1 MPTAPTRINPILPL
15 PNLSSCLL
23 PLLPERRGLGSL
35 ASSTKL
41 ANVAYNMSTYFV
53 RTLREDPV
61 DAEVDSH
68 KLLVRAGYIR
78 RAAPGIYT
86 WTPLGLRTIR
96 RVEQVVR
103 EEMDRIGALEVAFP
117 ALLPREPYEATNRWE
132 EFGPSLF
139 KLQDR
144 KGADYLLA
152 PTHEEMFTL
161 LVKDF
166 YSSYKD
172 LPVVL
177 YQIKEKYRDE
187 ARPRAGLI
195 RGREFI
201 MKDAY
206 SFNIDD
212 EGLEASYQE
221 QRRAYQ
227 RIYSRLG
234 LDFVICSAMAGA
246 MGGSRSEEFIF
257 PCAIGEDTFVRSE
270 GGYAANVEAVTTIA
284 PEPKDY
290 SQVPAAIERKTPGA
304 HTIEAL
310 VDYSNEHFPR
320 EDGRAW
326 TKADTLKAFMVA
338 ATYADGKREVLLLG
352 VPGDREIDMRRLEAS
367 LGADVEMAT
376 PEDMA
381 AYPNI
386 VPGFTGPTCAGP
398 DHPDR
403 KVDEDGNI
411 SGSPRL
417 LLDPRVVEGTEW
429 IAGAGKEDTHI
440 YHLVAGRDFRAD
452 GFIEA
457 AEVRDGDPAPD
468 GSGALQTARGIEIG
482 HIFALGRKY
491 SEALGLNVLDQNG
504 KSQVVTM
511 GSYGIGVSRVM
522 AAIAEEYH
530 DEVGLKWPTN
540 VAPFQ
545 AHVLVTGKG
554 AELFE
559 AAQTLGDQLT
569 AAGIDTLIDD
579 RKKVSAGVKFK
590 DAELLGM
597 PWLVV
602 IGRGLKDGTVE
613 VRCRATGQRQEI
625 PVAEAFQYVSD
636 QVRQDLA
643 EAYARAEKIV
653 PAAAVAAGSE
663 EE

>member
-1 MPTAPTRINPILPL
+1 
-15 PNLSSCLL
+15 
-23 PLLPERRGLGSL
+23 
-35 ASSTKL
+35 
-41 ANVAYNMSTYFV
+41 MSTYFV

-212 EGLEASYQE
+212 EGLEASYQQ

-284 PEPKDY
+284 PEPQDY
-290 SQVPAAIERKTPGA
+290 SHLPAAIERKTPGA

-403 KVDEDGNI
+403 KIDEDGNI
-411 SGSPRL
+411 SGSPRC

-429 IAGAGKEDTHI
+429 IAGAGKEDTHL

-482 HIFALGRKY
+482 HIFALGTKY

-545 AHVLVTGKG
+545 VHVLVTGKG

-602 IGRGLKDGTVE
+602 IGRGLKEGTVE
-613 VRCRATGQRQEI
+613 VRCRATGERREI
-625 PVAEAFQYVSD
+625 AVVDAFQYVND
-636 QVRQDLA
+636 QVHQDLA

-653 PAAAVAAGSE
+653 PAAAAAGSE

>member
-1 MPTAPTRINPILPL
+1 
-15 PNLSSCLL
+15 
-23 PLLPERRGLGSL
+23 
-35 ASSTKL
+35 
-41 ANVAYNMSTYFV
+41 MSTYFV

-212 EGLEASYQE
+212 EGLEASYQQ

-270 GGYAANVEAVTTIA
+270 GGYAANVEAVTTIT
-284 PEPKDY
+284 PEPQDY
-290 SQVPAAIERKTPGA
+290 SHLPAAIERKTPGA

-310 VDYSNEHFPR
+310 VDYSNEHFSR

-403 KVDEDGNI
+403 KIDEDGNI
-411 SGSPRL
+411 SGSPRC

-429 IAGAGKEDTHI
+429 IAGAGKEDTHL

-468 GSGALQTARGIEIG
+468 GSGPLQTARGIEIG
-482 HIFALGRKY
+482 HIFALGTKY

-530 DEVGLKWPTN
+530 DEVGLKWPAN

-545 AHVLVTGKG
+545 VHVLVTGKG

-602 IGRGLKDGTVE
+602 IGRGLKEGTVE
-613 VRCRATGQRQEI
+613 VRCRATGERREI
-625 PVAEAFQYVSD
+625 AVGDAFQYVND
-636 QVRQDLA
+636 QVRRDLE

-653 PAAAVAAGSE
+653 PAAVAAGSE

>member
-1 MPTAPTRINPILPL
+1 
-15 PNLSSCLL
+15 
-23 PLLPERRGLGSL
+23 
-35 ASSTKL
+35 
-41 ANVAYNMSTYFV
+41 MSTYFV

-212 EGLEASYQE
+212 EGLEASYQQ

-284 PEPKDY
+284 PEPQDY
-290 SQVPAAIERKTPGA
+290 SQLPAAIERKTPGA

-320 EDGRAW
+320 EDGRTW

-403 KVDEDGNI
+403 KIDEDGNI
-411 SGSPRL
+411 SGSPRC

-429 IAGAGKEDTHI
+429 IAGAGKEDTHL

-452 GFIEA
+452 GCIEA

-482 HIFALGRKY
+482 HIFALGTKY

-545 AHVLVTGKG
+545 VHVLVTGKG

-602 IGRGLKDGTVE
+602 IGRGLKEGTVE
-613 VRCRATGQRQEI
+613 VRCRATGERREI
-625 PVAEAFQYVSD
+625 PVADAFQYVND
-636 QVRQDLA
+636 QVRRDLE
-643 EAYARAEKIV
+643 EAYTRAEKIV
-653 PAAAVAAGSE
+653 PAAVAAGSE

>member
-1 MPTAPTRINPILPL
+1 
-15 PNLSSCLL
+15 
-23 PLLPERRGLGSL
+23 
-35 ASSTKL
+35 
-41 ANVAYNMSTYFV
+41 MSTYFV

-212 EGLEASYQE
+212 EGLEASYQQ

-284 PEPKDY
+284 PEPQDY
-290 SQVPAAIERKTPGA
+290 SHLPAAIERKTPGA

-403 KVDEDGNI
+403 KIDEDGNI
-411 SGSPRL
+411 SGSPRC

-429 IAGAGKEDTHI
+429 IAGAGKEDTHL

-482 HIFALGRKY
+482 HIFALGTKY

-545 AHVLVTGKG
+545 VHALVTGKG
-554 AELFE
+554 TELFE

-602 IGRGLKDGTVE
+602 IGRGLKEGTVE
-613 VRCRATGQRQEI
+613 VRCRATGERREI
-625 PVAEAFQYVSD
+625 AVVDAFQYVND
-636 QVRQDLA
+636 QVHQDLA

-653 PAAAVAAGSE
+653 PAAAAAGSE

>member
-1 MPTAPTRINPILPL
+1 
-15 PNLSSCLL
+15 
-23 PLLPERRGLGSL
+23 
-35 ASSTKL
+35 
-41 ANVAYNMSTYFV
+41 MSTYFV

-172 LPVVL
+172 LPVIL

-310 VDYSNEHFPR
+310 VEYSNEHFPR
-320 EDGRAW
+320 KDGRAW
-326 TKADTLKAFMVA
+326 NKADTLKAFMVA

-411 SGSPRL
+411 TGSPRC

-429 IAGAGKEDTHI
+429 IAGAGKEDAHI
-440 YHLVAGRDFRAD
+440 YHLVAGRDFRGD

-482 HIFALGRKY
+482 HIFALGTKY

-559 AAQTLGDQLT
+559 AAQKLGDQLT

-590 DAELLGM
+590 DAELLGV
-597 PWLVV
+597 PWLIV

-613 VRCRATGQRQEI
+613 VRCRATGERSEI
-625 PVAEAFQYVSD
+625 PVADAFQYVSD
-636 QVRQDLA
+636 RVRKDL
-643 EAYARAEKIV
+643 EDAYARAEKIV
-653 PAAAVAAGSE
+653 PASGNE

>member
-1 MPTAPTRINPILPL
+1 
-15 PNLSSCLL
+15 
-23 PLLPERRGLGSL
+23 
-35 ASSTKL
+35 
-41 ANVAYNMSTYFV
+41 MSTYFV

-144 KGADYLLA
+144 KGAEYLLA

-326 TKADTLKAFMVA
+326 NKADTLKAFMVA

-411 SGSPRL
+411 SGSPRC

-482 HIFALGRKY
+482 HIFALGTKY

-545 AHVLVTGKG
+545 VHVLVTGKG

-559 AAQTLGDQLT
+559 AAQKLGDQLT

-602 IGRGLKDGTVE
+602 IGRGLKEGTVE
-613 VRCRATGQRQEI
+613 VRCRATGERQEI

-636 QVRQDLA
+636 QVRSDLE
-643 EAYARAEKIV
+643 EAYTRAEKIV
-653 PAAAVAAGSE
+653 PAAAAAAGSE